1 MSHITYLEAAV
12 VGLIQGVSEL
22 FPVSSL
28 GHNVLLPA
36 LIGGS
41 WASDLNVA
49 KASSP
54 YLAFIVGMHVA
65 TALALL
71 IYFWRDWV
79 RIIGGFF
86 SSVRHRQVQTRD
98 QKLAWMI
105 ILATIPVGLV
115 GVVADKPFR
124 EIFGKPILAGVF
136 LIINGVILYC
146 GEKFRPRA
154 SIQADQVV
162 AAERD
167 RELVSAAGPAGYH
180 PAGPGYQAG
189 PGGYPADP
197 GGYPAGPGGYPADPG
212 GYQSGPGAYQ
222 GGPSEYGPAH
232 DPFEA
237 LYQAPRETPY
247 RPGQPAPRAP
257 GQAPRARHRQVSGH
271 QALREEEL
279 TQALAADERLV
290 RIGYLKALTI
300 GAAQILALLAGISRD
315 GVTMVAGMTRG
326 LSREDAAR
334 FAFLLATPVILA
346 AGVLELPKLTG
357 PLGNGIH
364 GQILVGSVLSF
375 VGAYLS
381 VRFLMKYFQT
391 RTLTPFAVYCFVF
404 GLLSVIYLGLIK

>member
-12 VGLIQGVSEL
+12 VGLVQGVTEL

-28 GHNVLLPA
+28 GHNVLIPA

-49 KASSP
+49 RAESP

-71 IYFWRDWV
+71 VYFWRDWA

-86 SSVRHRQVQTRD
+86 SSLRLRSTRPWLRLDTRD

-115 GVVADKPFR
+115 GLVAEHAFR
-124 EIFGKPILAGVF
+124 VIFGRPIAAGFF
-136 LIINGVILYC
+136 LIVNGLILYC
-146 GEKFRPRA
+146 GEKFRTRQ
-154 SIQADQVV
+154 SVQADQAV
-162 AAERD
+162 AAERE
-167 RELVSAAGPAGYH
+167 REQQLVSARSGAAGPAA
-180 PAGPGYQAG
+180 AGP
-189 PGGYPADP
+189 PGGQHAAARPA
-197 GGYPAGPGGYPADPG
+197 
-212 GYQSGPGAYQ
+212 S
-222 GGPSEYGPAH
+222 
-232 DPFEA
+232 
-237 LYQAPRETPY
+237 
-247 RPGQPAPRAP
+247 
-257 GQAPRARHRQVSGH
+257 H
-271 QALREEEL
+271 QAVRQEEI
-279 TQALAADERLV
+279 ALAERADERLV
-290 RIGYLKALTI
+290 KIGYLQAVLI
-300 GAAQILALLAGISRD
+300 GAAQILALLAGVSRD

-346 AGVLELPKLTG
+346 AGILKVPDLTG

-364 GQILVGSVLSF
+364 GQILLGSALSF
-375 VGAYLS
+375 IGAYVS

-391 RTLTPFAVYCFVF
+391 RTLTPFAIYCFVV
-404 GLLSVIYLGLIK
+404 GLGSVIYLGLIK

>member
-12 VGLIQGVSEL
+12 VGLVQGVTEL

-49 KASSP
+49 KTESP
-54 YLAFIVGMHVA
+54 YLAFIVGLHVA

-86 SSVRHRQVQTRD
+86 SSLRLRPTRPWLRLETRD

-105 ILATIPVGLV
+105 ILATIPVGIV
-115 GVVADKPFR
+115 GLLAEHAFR
-124 EIFGKPILAGVF
+124 VIFGRPIVAGVF
-136 LIINGVILYC
+136 LIVNGAILYC
-146 GEKFRPRA
+146 GEKFRTHR
-154 SIQADQVV
+154 SVQADQAV
-162 AAERD
+162 AAERERE
-167 RELVSAAGPAGYH
+167 RELVSAS
-180 PAGPGYQAG
+180 
-189 PGGYPADP
+189 
-197 GGYPAGPGGYPADPG
+197 
-212 GYQSGPGAYQ
+212 SGPPGTSTHAARP
-222 GGPSEYGPAH
+222 PS
-232 DPFEA
+232 
-237 LYQAPRETPY
+237 
-247 RPGQPAPRAP
+247 
-257 GQAPRARHRQVSGH
+257 H
-271 QALREEEL
+271 QALRQEEI
-279 TQALAADERLV
+279 ALAVRADERLAK
-290 RIGYLKALTI
+290 IGYRQAVII
-300 GAAQILALLAGISRD
+300 GTAQVLALLAGISRD

-346 AGVLELPKLTG
+346 AGVLKVPDLTG

-364 GQILVGSVLSF
+364 GQILVGSALSF
-375 VGAYLS
+375 VGAYVS

-391 RTLTPFAVYCFVF
+391 RTLTPFAIYCFVV
-404 GLLSVIYLGLIK
+404 GLGSVIYLGLIK

>member
-12 VGLIQGVSEL
+12 VGLVQGISEL

-41 WASDLNVA
+41 WASDLSVA
-49 KASSP
+49 KPESP
-54 YLAFIVGMHVA
+54 YLAFIVGLHVA

-86 SSVRHRQVQTRD
+86 SSIRHRQVRTRD

-115 GVVADKPFR
+115 GLVAEHAFR
-124 EIFGKPILAGVF
+124 VIFAKPIAAAIF
-136 LIINGVILYC
+136 LMVNGVILYC

-154 SIQADQVV
+154 SVQADEVV
-162 AAERD
+162 I
-167 RELVSAAGPAGYH
+167 REWDEAMAHGGADSVAGTR
-180 PAGPGYQAG
+180 
-189 PGGYPADP
+189 
-197 GGYPAGPGGYPADPG
+197 
-212 GYQSGPGAYQ
+212 
-222 GGPSEYGPAH
+222 SE
-232 DPFEA
+232 
-237 LYQAPRETPY
+237 
-247 RPGQPAPRAP
+247 GQPLA
-257 GQAPRARHRQVSGH
+257 GH
-271 QALREEEL
+271 QAVRQEEI
-279 TQALAADERLV
+279 ALAIQADERLSRV
-290 RIGYLKALTI
+290 GYVQAVLIGS
-300 GAAQILALLAGISRD
+300 AQILALLAGISRS
-315 GVTMVAGMTRG
+315 GVTMVAGMFSG

-346 AGVLELPKLTG
+346 AGVLKVPDLTG
-357 PLGNGIH
+357 SLGNGIH

-375 VGAYLS
+375 VGAYVS

-391 RTLTPFAVYCFVF
+391 RTLTPFAIYCFVV
-404 GLLSVIYLGLIK
+404 GLGSVIYLGLIK